1 MTTFSCDMA
10 APLTGRRAAAGTIIA
25 AVMTT
30 PEPTPE
36 EAVPPALLDLPPDA
50 EERPWLSRLLA
61 DATPDPVAVAAWV
74 DALRKPDDSPALL
87 ARRLGDRLTWLQA
100 TQGAALALPGA
111 VPGLGTAA
119 MIAAEASAMTAEMG
133 LLLKN
138 QAWMVSGIAHA
149 YGLPPDRDAR
159 HRESLLTLGLW
170 CGVVATCPREL
181 GKTFAVKQVKK
192 LPTKGVKKIAVVVGK
207 KLVTKLGAKR
217 GAAAVGK
224 LVPFGIGAV
233 IGGGFG
239 FVVMRGFQR
248 AAEGYFANM
257 DADLTLVEGT

>member
-1 MTTFSCDMA
+1 VDKLRQA
-10 APLTGRRAAAGTIIA
+10 DD
-25 AVMTT
+25 T
-30 PEPTPE
+30 P
-36 EAVPPALLDLPPDA
+36 
-50 EERPWLSRLLA
+50 
-61 DATPDPVAVAAWV
+61 AT
-74 DALRKPDDSPALL
+74 L

-100 TQGAALALPGA
+100 TQGAALSLPGA

-119 MIAAEASAMTAEMG
+119 MIATEAGAMTAEIG

-138 QAWMVSGIAHA
+138 QAWMVSGMAHA

-170 CGVVATCPREL
+170 CGVIATCPREL
-181 GKTFAVKQVKK
+181 GKTFAIKQVKK

-207 KLVTKLGAKR
+207 KLVAKLGVKR

-248 AAEGYFANM
+248 AVEGYFSNL
-257 DADLTLVEGT
+257 DADLALVEST